1 MSTFDFSIRRRDVAW
16 AVALITLLS
25 AVWVA
30 RGDLA
35 GAGGSPPGTGIAR
48 VYIAVGTN
56 YPDSLGVGP
65 GAGANGSPIIIVP
78 TNPPIP
84 GPTQAELVRL
94 DPRNVIIV
102 GGTGVVSLSME
113 SALGALLPNA
123 TITRISGNDRYAT
136 NAEFSEQTFPVEG
149 WVSVHP
155 TAFNG
160 TYPADDAVLHGAY
173 VFNDSI
179 GSFLMT
185 TVPLPHGAQILE
197 LKAWVDDTS
206 SANNLTVI
214 LNRQDPTFTC
224 QIASIDSV
232 GDSGPQE
239 PSSTAIQD
247 GCDIVDNGAYTYF
260 IYVAGSVSASPT
272 LWGVAIRYRLGVGG

>member
-1 MSTFDFSIRRRDVAW
+1 MSTFDFSVRRRDVAW

-35 GAGGSPPGTGIAR
+35 DAGGTPPGEGIAR

-56 YPDSLGVGP
+56 YPDALGVGP
-65 GAGANGSPIIIVP
+65 GGGLNGAPIIIVP

-94 DPRNVIIV
+94 DPRSVVIV

-113 SALGALLPNA
+113 NALVLLLPNA
-123 TITRISGNDRYAT
+123 TITRISGADRYAT

-155 TAFNG
+155 SAFNG
-160 TYPADDAVLHGAY
+160 TYPATDEVLHGAIVY
-173 VFNDSI
+173 NDSV
-179 GSFLMT
+179 GSNLMA
-185 TVPLPHGAQILE
+185 TVQLPHGSQILE
-197 LKAWVDDTS
+197 FKVWVDDTNS
-206 SANNLTVI
+206 GENVTVI
-214 LNRQDPTFTC
+214 LDRQDPGFTC
-224 QIASIDSV
+224 QIAAVTSS
-232 GDSGPQE
+232 GDLGPQE
-239 PSSTAIQD
+239 LTTTDIYQA
-247 GCDIVDNGAYTYF
+247 CDIVDNGAYTYF
-260 IYVAGSVSASPT
+260 VYVAGSVSASPT